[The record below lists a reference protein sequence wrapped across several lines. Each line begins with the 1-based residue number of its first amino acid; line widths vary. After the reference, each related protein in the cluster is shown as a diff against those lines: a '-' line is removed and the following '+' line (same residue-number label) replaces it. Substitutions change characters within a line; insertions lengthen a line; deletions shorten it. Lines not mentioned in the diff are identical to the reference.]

1 MNKALLVMNIVAAFV
16 TINILIAE
24 PSVTG
29 HAVAEDDLFTVSKP
43 VKLAV
48 VVIILTLIADVVV
61 YAAELKKAELKKVG
75 SSIKSKVE
83 KSVKLDIKSQKS
95 KKQGKMLRLHTTK
108 PQPRKKTAPKKPS
121 KAKKKK
127 PKKKVGRRTKK

>member
-48 VVIILTLIADVVV
+48 VVIILTLIADVAV
-61 YAAELKKAELKKVG
+61 YAAELKKAELKKLG
-75 SSIKSKVE
+75 SSIKSKVD
-83 KSVKLDIKSQKS
+83 KNVKLNIKSQKT
-95 KKQGKMLRLHTTK
+95 KKPGKILSLQTTK
-108 PQPRKKTAPKKPS
+108 NKVKLTKKAPKKHH
-121 KAKKKK
+121 KKK

>member
-48 VVIILTLIADVVV
+48 VVIILTLIADVAV
-61 YAAELKKAELKKVG
+61 YAAELKKAELKKLG
-75 SSIKSKVE
+75 SSIKSKVD
-83 KSVKLDIKSQKS
+83 KNVKLNIKSQKT
-95 KKQGKMLRLHTTK
+95 KKPGKILSLRTTK
-108 PQPRKKTAPKKPS
+108 NKVKLRKKAPKKHH
-121 KAKKKK
+121 KKK